1 MKTIVKVEIV
11 ILVVVILMAAGLSMY
26 AAGVFDLF
34 KEPVALD
41 PDPLLK
47 ATEPE
52 TQPAQMEDPLDAVPA
67 PQPTEPGEAPRET
80 SLGELT
86 RTISADHYFIYDVR
100 EDTYLKTKGEKNE
113 KIYPASITKLL
124 TSYVVLQYMKP
135 EDTVAVGDALNL
147 VQWGSSLADLKAGD
161 KLTVAQLIA
170 GMMLPSGNDAAQVAA
185 VAAGRVIAG
194 DKNLSY
200 EKAVAVFVKEMNAQA
215 KALGMK
221 NSHFENPDGWHDSN
235 HYTTMADLVKLSKVV
250 LAEPEI
256 TKHTCTAER
265 TVSLA
270 GRKQTWRNSNLLLHS
285 QNESYIPAT
294 IGLKTGFTTP
304 AGNCLISAFFEED
317 RVILIGVFGCP
328 KQTNDRYLD
337 TVALYNSL

>member
-1 MKTIVKVEIV
+1 MKTIVKIEIV
-11 ILVVVILMAAGLSMY
+11 ILAVVILVAAGMTMY
-26 AAGVFDLF
+26 AAGVFDLL
-34 KEPVALD
+34 KEPVLQE
-41 PDPLLK
+41 PDP
-47 ATEPE
+47 AIVAIEPE
-52 TQPAQMEDPLDAVPA
+52 TQPAQIGEDIL
-67 PQPTEPGEAPRET
+67 PQPTEPAVVPVQSSGERN
-80 SLGELT
+80 
-86 RTISADHYFIYDVR
+86 RTITAARYFVYDIR
-100 EDTYLKTKGEKNE
+100 ERAYLDTKGGKNE
-113 KIYPASITKLL
+113 KLYPASITKLL

-135 EDTVAVGDALNL
+135 EDTVVVGDALKL
-147 VQWGSSLADLKAGD
+147 VEEGSSLANLQKGD

-194 DKNLSY
+194 DDDLQY

-215 KALGMK
+215 EALGME
-221 NSHFENPDGWHDSN
+221 NSHFANPDGWHNEN
-235 HYTTMADLVKLSKVV
+235 HYTTMADLVKLSEKV

-256 TKHTCTAER
+256 TKHTCLAGS

-270 GRKQTWRNSNLLLHS
+270 GRKQTWYNSNLLLHS
-285 QNESYIPAT
+285 QNENYISAT

-328 KQTNDRYLD
+328 KQTDDRYLD
-337 TVALYNSL
+337 VAALYNSL

>member
-1 MKTIVKVEIV
+1 MKTIVKIEIV
-11 ILVVVILMAAGLSMY
+11 ILAVVILVAAGMTMY

-34 KEPVALD
+34 KEPVILE
-41 PDPLLK
+41 PDPEIV

-52 TQPAQMEDPLDAVPA
+52 TQPARIGEDVL
-67 PQPTEPGEAPRET
+67 PQPTEPAVEPKQESGEV
-80 SLGELT
+80 S
-86 RTISADHYFIYDVR
+86 RTITAKKYFIYDVR
-100 EDTYLKTKGEKNE
+100 TGEYLDTKGGKNE
-113 KIYPASITKLL
+113 KLYPASITKLL

-135 EDTVAVGDALNL
+135 EDTVVVGDALNL
-147 VQWGSSLADLKAGD
+147 VQEGSSLANLQRGD

-194 DKNLSY
+194 DKDLSY
-200 EKAVAVFVKEMNAQA
+200 EKAVAVFVKEMNEQA
-215 KALGMK
+215 EALGMK
-221 NSHFENPDGWHDSN
+221 NSHFENPDGWHHEN
-235 HYTTMADLVKLSKVV
+235 HYTTMADLVKLSEKV

-256 TKHTCTAER
+256 TKHTCTAGK

-270 GRKQTWRNSNLLLHS
+270 GRKQTWNNSNLLLHT

-328 KQTNDRYLD
+328 KQTQDRYLA
-337 TVALYNSL
+337 VEALYNSL